1 MVEVAAVRTSRVVVR
16 ETLLRLAAV
25 LGLAIFALTLT
36 HFLSRHP
43 PSLLIILG
51 FAVVLLG
58 SLALAIFAYDAAV
71 AVGVLLLAAVRF
83 QPAPTDI
90 VFGVLMV
97 VAYATGRFS
106 LRRLTAGPLL
116 LAGTFLAFNL
126 VSMLAVVDA
135 LRAVQFLG
143 ITIYVLIFA
152 LWLASS
158 VTDSSIAR
166 RITKWYVIGAIV
178 SALLSTLALLAPFP
192 ATTSSRGSARGG
204 ALQGSERLRPFLVP
218 AALILLEEILTPRSV
233 LVAALDEGALVP
245 DPGAG
250 RALLVLACSLAE
262 PRRRL
267 ARHGARLQL
276 PPRSG
281 TQRGAS
287 VGPGTRRVCGARRGR
302 VLHRLA
308 VVPQAARTRPELRQ
322 RPVRGA
328 VRKPEV
334 GRSLSGRASARAVR
348 DHAHIAAHSIYA
360 RALAEEGI
368 PGLSRFWPSCWAR
381 WLGGTERDP
390 RSRTRTG
397 SARRR
402 YSAPGAALLANG
414 FFVDTLHWR
423 HLWLLAALIWAGSA
437 AGRSRLSASRFP
449 LPRTTWPRTV
459 ESTCAS

>member
-58 SLALAIFAYDAAV
+58 SLALAIFAYDPAV

-178 SALLSTLALLAPFP
+178 SALLSTLALLVPFP
-192 ATTSSRGSARGG
+192 GHDLFTRIGRGEGLFKDPNVFG
-204 ALQGSERLRPFLVP
+204 PFLVP
-218 AALILLEEILTPRSV
+218 AALIMLEEILTPRLLSWRRSTKVLSFLILALGVLFSYSRAAWLNLVVGLLVMVVVFSFRRGAGRSAARAVALV
-233 LVAALDEGALVP
+233 LVACVALGAVVSFTGSLSFLKERARVQTYDSGRFAGQDE
-245 DPGAG
+245 
-250 RALLVLACSLAE
+250 SLKWAVRY
-262 PRRRL
+262 PV
-267 ARHGARLQL
+267 GI
-276 PPRSG
+276 
-281 TQRGAS
+281 
-287 VGPGTRRVCGARRGR
+287 GPGQFETR
-302 VLHRLA
+302 
-308 VVPQAARTRPELRQ
+308 
-322 RPVRGA
+322 
-328 VRKPEV
+328 
-334 GRSLSGRASARAVR
+334 
-348 DHAHIAAHSIYA
+348 AHIAAHSLYA

-368 PGLSRFWPSCWAR
+368 PGLIALLALMLGTLGWAGQNAI
-381 WLGGTERDP
+381 LGRD
-390 RSRTRTG
+390 TYGVG
-397 SARRR
+397 S
-402 YSAPGAALLANG
+402 AALLGAWCGVLANS

-437 AGRSRLSASRFP
+437 RPGFRSRAPS
-449 LPRTTWPRTV
+449 
-459 ESTCAS
+459 

>member
-1 MVEVAAVRTSRVVVR
+1 MVEVAAVRTPRVVLK

-25 LGLAIFALTLT
+25 FGLAVFALTLT

-43 PSLLIILG
+43 PSLLIIFG

-90 VFGVLMV
+90 VFAVLMV

-126 VSMLAVVDA
+126 VSMLAVADA

-143 ITIYVLIFA
+143 ITLYVLIFA

-166 RITKWYVIGAIV
+166 RITKWYVIGAVV
-178 SALLSTLALLAPFP
+178 SALLSTLALLVPFP
-192 ATTSSRGSARGG
+192 GHDLFTRIGRAEGLFKDPNVFG
-204 ALQGSERLRPFLVP
+204 PFLVP
-218 AALILLEEILTPRSV
+218 AALIMLEEILTPRLLSWRRSTKV
-233 LVAALDEGALVP
+233 LLFLILALGVLFSYSRAAWLNLVVGLLAMVAVFSFRR
-245 DPGAG
+245 GAG
-250 RALLVLACSLAE
+250 RSA
-262 PRRRL
+262 
-267 ARHGARLQL
+267 
-276 PPRSG
+276 
-281 TQRGAS
+281 
-287 VGPGTRRVCGARRGR
+287 
-302 VLHRLA
+302 
-308 VVPQAARTRPELRQ
+308 
-322 RPVRGA
+322 
-328 VRKPEV
+328 
-334 GRSLSGRASARAVR
+334 ARAVALVLVSCVALGAVVSFTGSLSFLEER
-348 DHAHIAAHSIYA
+348 ARVQSYDSGRFAGQDESLKWAVRYPLGIGPGQYETHAHIAAHSLYA

-368 PGLSRFWPSCWAR
+368 PGLIALLVLMLATLGWAGQNAI
-381 WLGGTERDP
+381 LGRD
-390 RSRTRTG
+390 TYGVG
-397 SARRR
+397 S
-402 YSAPGAALLANG
+402 AALLGAWCGLLANS

-437 AGRSRLSASRFP
+437 RRDSRSPA
-449 LPRTTWPRTV
+449 
-459 ESTCAS
+459 A